1 MNKDDSNGV
10 VDCDND
16 CQLMMLDRLDRLTEL
31 ERGNQNMLMDAV
43 SMKTD
48 VGRIASIL
56 GQMQK
61 DNLTTTRALLD
72 DKKTWGR
79 IFMASFLLGAISLM
93 IVTVATLNTHFA
105 IQGGGASASFGHNNQ

>member
-1 MNKDDSNGV
+1 MSHDDLNGHGKKEDYELLV
-10 VDCDND
+10 F
-16 CQLMMLDRLDRLTEL
+16 DRLDRISEVTS
-31 ERGNQNMLMDAV
+31 GNRNMLMDVV

-48 VGRIASIL
+48 VKHIATIL
-56 GQMQK
+56 GQMQR
-61 DNLTTTRALLD
+61 DNVSVTRALMD

-105 IQGGGASASFGHNNQ
+105 VSGGGASASFGHREQ